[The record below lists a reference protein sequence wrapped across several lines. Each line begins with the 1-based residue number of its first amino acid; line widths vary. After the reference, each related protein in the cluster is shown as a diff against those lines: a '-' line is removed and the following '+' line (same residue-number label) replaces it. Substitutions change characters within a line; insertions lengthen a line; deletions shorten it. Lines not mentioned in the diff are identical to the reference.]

1 LVADCGTNDLG
12 CLQTEMM
19 SDAIDDA
26 LDDDEAEEESDELTN
41 QVGSY
46 NYLYP
51 LYLVKNCIYLAFFVR
66 LFPWTCEGFPV
77 NISETTYLPNF
88 DCDFV
93 IAYYGFHIKVT

>member
-1 LVADCGTNDLG
+1 MVADCGTNDLG

-46 NYLYP
+46 NYLYS
-51 LYLVKNCIYLAFFVR
+51 LYLVKKLHLFVAFFVR
-66 LFPWTCEGFPV
+66 LFPWTCEGFPI
-77 NISETTYLPNF
+77 NISEQRIYQIF
-88 DCDFV
+88 IV
-93 IAYYGFHIKVT
+93 IS